1 MTRTMLTGNAAAAW
15 GARLAAVDYVPAFP
29 ITPQTEIVETLAR
42 WCESGAMPAR
52 LVMMDSEHSML
63 AAAATAAA
71 TGVRVFTATSSQGLL
86 YGFEMLY
93 AIAGLRLPLVLV
105 NVSRALAHPITLE
118 PDHNDVLAA
127 RDSGF
132 LQFHCE
138 TSQEVLDSILIA
150 YRLAEHQ
157 KILLPVIVNL
167 DGFYLSFTREPVALP
182 TLEEVRE
189 FLPRCAPAY
198 SVLSGKESV
207 ALGAAVLDASLY
219 SYFKHQMHN
228 ASAAALAIYPKIAD
242 EFAERFGRR
251 HGIIDEFMLD
261 DADYVMVMTNSFA
274 SMGKAEIKRLRST
287 GKSVG
292 LVRLRMIRPFPHE
305 AIQRVLAGRK
315 GVAVI
320 DQNIS
325 VGKGGILFSEIAS
338 ALYGLNDRP
347 PVLLSFIGGLGG
359 RRFRPGEFDGMLAT
373 MEKPSETG
381 AEMARPHLLFTAQ
394 ECREVG
400 RFFAIASNEPASES
414 PPVGAGFKPALPVG
428 VNTKGIS

>member
-1 MTRTMLTGNAAAAW
+1 MSRAMLTGNAAAAW
-15 GARLAAVDYVPAFP
+15 GARLAEVDYVPAFP
-29 ITPQTEIVETLAR
+29 ITPQTEIIETLAH
-42 WCESGAMPAR
+42 WCHNGEIPAR

-63 AAAATAAA
+63 AAAAGAAA
-71 TGVRVFTATSSQGLL
+71 AGVRVFTATSSQGLL

-118 PDHNDVLAA
+118 PDHNDVLSA
-127 RDSGF
+127 RDTGF

-150 YRLAEHQ
+150 YRLTEHE
-157 KILLPVIVNL
+157 KILLPAIVNL
-167 DGFYLSFTREPVALP
+167 DGFYLSFTREPVAVP
-182 TLEEVRE
+182 TYEEVRR
-189 FLPRCAPAY
+189 FLPSFRPAY
-198 SVLSGKESV
+198 PVLSGKESV

-228 ASAAALAIYPKIAD
+228 ATENALAIYPQIAA

-251 HGIIDEFMLD
+251 HDMVEEFMLD
-261 DADYVMVMTNSFA
+261 DADYVFVMTNSFA
-274 SMGKAEIKRLRST
+274 SMGKAEIKRLRDG
-287 GKSVG
+287 GKKVG
-292 LVRLRMIRPFPHE
+292 LARLKMIRPFPYE
-305 AIQRVLAGRK
+305 TIQRLLAGRK

-338 ALYGLNDRP
+338 ALYCLNNRP

-359 RRFRPGEFDGMLAT
+359 RRFRQSEFAGMLANLEEPT
-373 MEKPSETG
+373 ESTL
-381 AEMARPHLLFTAQ
+381 EMARPYLLFTGE

-400 RFFAIASNEPASES
+400 RFFSIASEGDSNRE
-414 PPVGAGFKPALPVG
+414 
-428 VNTKGIS
+428 T

>member
-42 WCESGAMPAR
+42 WCRSGEIPAR

-63 AAAATAAA
+63 AAAAGAAA

-86 YGFEMLY
+86 YGFELLY
-93 AIAGLRLPLVLV
+93 VIAGLRLPLVLV

-150 YRLAEHQ
+150 YRLGENS

-167 DGFYLSFTREPVALP
+167 DGFYLSFTRESVELP
-182 TLEEVRE
+182 DPSEVNE
-189 FLPRCAPAY
+189 FLPSFTPAY
-198 SVLSGKESV
+198 PVLSSERPA
-207 ALGAAVLDASLY
+207 ALGAAVLDSSLY
-219 SYFKHQMHN
+219 SYFKHQMHH
-228 ASAAALAIYPKIAD
+228 ASDNALALYPTIAA
-242 EFAERFGRR
+242 EFAAKFGRR
-251 HGIIDEFMLD
+251 HDMIEEYLLD
-261 DADYVMVMTNSFA
+261 DADYVFVMTNSFS
-274 SMGKAEIKRLRST
+274 SMGKAEIKRLRSA
-287 GKSVG
+287 GKKVG
-292 LVRLRMIRPFPHE
+292 LARLRMIRPFPHAE
-305 AIQRVLAGRK
+305 LQRILAGRK

-338 ALYGLNDRP
+338 ALYGLNNRP
-347 PVLLSFIGGLGG
+347 ALLLSFIGGLGG
-359 RRFRPGEFDGMLAT
+359 RRFRSGEFDSMLA
-373 MEKPSETG
+373 KLIAADETPAQM
-381 AEMARPHLLFTAQ
+381 AEPHLLFTGE
-394 ECREVG
+394 ECRDVG
-400 RFFAIASNEPASES
+400 RFFDIARENS
-414 PPVGAGFKPALPVG
+414 
-428 VNTKGIS
+428 

>member
-1 MTRTMLTGNAAAAW
+1 MTRAMLTGNAAAAW
-15 GARLAAVDYVPAFP
+15 GARLAEVDYVPAFP
-29 ITPQTEIVETLAR
+29 ITPQTEIIETLAH
-42 WCESGAMPAR
+42 WCQNGEMPAR

-63 AAAATAAA
+63 AAAAGAAA
-71 TGVRVFTATSSQGLL
+71 AGVRVFTATSSQGLL

-118 PDHNDVLAA
+118 PDHNDVLSA

-138 TSQEVLDSILIA
+138 TGQEVLDSILIA

-157 KILLPVIVNL
+157 KILLPAIVNL
-167 DGFYLSFTREPVALP
+167 DGFYLSFTREPVAVP

-189 FLPRCAPAY
+189 FLPSFAPAY
-198 SVLSGKESV
+198 PVLAGKESV

-228 ASAAALAIYPKIAD
+228 AADAALTLYPQIAD

-261 DADYVMVMTNSFA
+261 DADYVFVMTNSFA
-274 SMGKAEIKRLRST
+274 SMGKAEIKRLRSG
-287 GKSVG
+287 GKKVG
-292 LVRLRMIRPFPHE
+292 LARLRMIRPFPHE
-305 AIQRVLAGRK
+305 AIQRLLAGRK
-315 GVAVI
+315 GVAVV

-338 ALYGLNDRP
+338 ALYALNDRP

-359 RRFRPGEFDGMLAT
+359 RRFRPGEFAGMLA
-373 MEKPSETG
+373 KL
-381 AEMARPHLLFTAQ
+381 AEPTESPLELARPHLLFTGE

-400 RFFAIASNEPASES
+400 RLFSIASEGEPNRE
-414 PPVGAGFKPALPVG
+414 
-428 VNTKGIS
+428 T

>member
-29 ITPQTEIVETLAR
+29 ITPQTEIVETVAR
-42 WCESGAMPAR
+42 WCRSGEMPAR

-63 AAAATAAA
+63 AAAAGAAA

-86 YGFEMLY
+86 YGFELLY
-93 AIAGLRLPLVLV
+93 VIAGLRLPLVLV

-150 YRLAEHQ
+150 YRLGENS

-167 DGFYLSFTREPVALP
+167 DGFYLSFTRESVELP
-182 TLEEVRE
+182 DPSEVNE
-189 FLPRCAPAY
+189 FLPSFTPAY
-198 SVLSGKESV
+198 PVLSSERPA
-207 ALGAAVLDASLY
+207 ALGAAVLDSSLY
-219 SYFKHQMHN
+219 SYFKHQMHH
-228 ASAAALAIYPKIAD
+228 ASDNALALYPTIAA
-242 EFAERFGRR
+242 EFAAKFGRR
-251 HGIIDEFMLD
+251 HDMIEEYLLD
-261 DADYVMVMTNSFA
+261 DADYVFVMTNSFS
-274 SMGKAEIKRLRST
+274 SMGKAEIKRLRSA
-287 GKSVG
+287 GKKVG
-292 LVRLRMIRPFPHE
+292 LARLRMIRPFPHAE
-305 AIQRVLAGRK
+305 LQRILAGRK

-338 ALYGLNDRP
+338 ALYGLNNRP
-347 PVLLSFIGGLGG
+347 ALLLSFIGGLGG
-359 RRFRPGEFDGMLAT
+359 RRFRSGEFDSMLA
-373 MEKPSETG
+373 KLIAADETPAQM
-381 AEMARPHLLFTAQ
+381 AEPHLLFTGE
-394 ECREVG
+394 ECRDVG
-400 RFFAIASNEPASES
+400 RFFDIARENS
-414 PPVGAGFKPALPVG
+414 
-428 VNTKGIS
+428 